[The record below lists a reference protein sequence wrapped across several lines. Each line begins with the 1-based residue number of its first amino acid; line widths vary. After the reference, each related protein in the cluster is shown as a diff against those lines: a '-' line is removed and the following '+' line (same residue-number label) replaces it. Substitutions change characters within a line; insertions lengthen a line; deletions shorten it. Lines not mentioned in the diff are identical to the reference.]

1 MRKNTGLFLI
11 LLLLVIGIC
20 VFLLYMRP
28 GFLRRGAKQP
38 QQPQVPPLSGE
49 ERVEKVR
56 LYFPNQE
63 YVQTGREDLPML
75 KTVDREVKIKDE
87 SLIEAILKELR
98 NPPEGKGLT
107 TALYDQ
113 LEVLGAWTKER
124 LAYVNFSSENLHGGS
139 LQEMLLVN
147 QIVKTLTALP
157 GIDQVQF
164 LVDGEKRETLMGH
177 LSTDEPLSGDHL

>member
-1 MRKNTGLFLI
+1 M
-11 LLLLVIGIC
+11 
-20 VFLLYMRP
+20 
-28 GFLRRGAKQP
+28 
-38 QQPQVPPLSGE
+38 
-49 ERVEKVR
+49 
-56 LYFPNQE
+56 
-63 YVQTGREDLPML
+63 
-75 KTVDREVKIKDE
+75 
-87 SLIEAILKELR
+87 
-98 NPPEGKGLT
+98 
-107 TALYDQ
+107 
-113 LEVLGAWTKER
+113 LGAWTKER